1 MQAADLMRKEVLTFR
16 EEDLLEEVLDVLVK
30 EHINGA
36 PVVDNQGQL
45 VGVISQPD
53 IYFGKM
59 TRSDGKEPSSG
70 KDGARPLLARD
81 IMTSPAVTATEETE
95 IVDLCRMMYKLRIHR
110 VPIVREGKVSGI
122 ISTLD
127 ICSAIADGR
136 LAPSQPPER

>member
-1 MQAADLMRKEVLTFR
+1 MQAGDLMRKEVLTFR
-16 EEDLLEEVLDVLVK
+16 KDDSLEEVLDVLVK

-36 PVVDNQGQL
+36 PVVDDQGQL

-59 TRSDGKEPSSG
+59 TRSDGKDSKSG

-81 IMTSPAVTATEETE
+81 IMTSPAVTATEDTE
-95 IVDLCRMMYKLRIHR
+95 IVDLCRMMCKLRIHR
-110 VPIVREGKVSGI
+110 LPIVREGKVTGI

-127 ICSAIADGR
+127 ICKTVADGR
-136 LAPSQPPER
+136 LVPSQPPER